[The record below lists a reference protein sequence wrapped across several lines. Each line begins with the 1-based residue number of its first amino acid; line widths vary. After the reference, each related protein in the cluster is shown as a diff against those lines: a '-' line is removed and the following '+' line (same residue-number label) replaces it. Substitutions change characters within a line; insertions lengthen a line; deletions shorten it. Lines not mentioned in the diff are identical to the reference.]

1 MRTFI
6 NKQFFYKLKMVKE
19 KLNFGLIAYILGIVA
34 VVEALVA
41 PFAGIVLGIVA
52 LVFSKK
58 ENSDLATKAKKLS
71 IIALVIGVVLFILS
85 LIIAYADIYSLV
97 GA

>member
-6 NKQFFYKLKMVKE
+6 NKQFFYKLKMVNE

-34 VVEALVA
+34 VVEALVS
-41 PFAGIVLGIVA
+41 PFAGIVLGIVG

-58 ENSDLATKAKKLS
+58 ENSSLATKAKKLS
-71 IIALVIGVVLFILS
+71 IIALVIGVILFILS
-85 LIIAYADIYSLV
+85 LILAYAGVYSLI

>member
-1 MRTFI
+1 
-6 NKQFFYKLKMVKE
+6 MVNE

-34 VVEALVA
+34 VVEALVS
-41 PFAGIVLGIVA
+41 PFAGIVLGIVG

-58 ENSDLATKAKKLS
+58 ENSGLATKAKKLS
-71 IIALVIGVVLFILS
+71 IIALVIGVILFILS
-85 LIIAYADIYSLV
+85 LILAYVDVYSLI